1 MNAENELVIKEI
13 VDAIRRLY
21 RAVYLDSSKMS
32 RQFGLTGAQSGVLR
46 NLFAHGA
53 LSSADLSRKLYVT
66 PSNITGVI
74 DRLERKGL
82 VERIR
87 KVGDRRVA
95 LITLTESGEELSKLL
110 PDPIEKKLISE
121 LADLDLEHVQLLGM
135 AMNQILNLIDTKG
148 VEDAPMELNQ
158 EISPISDGDGA
169 PRRDLKEIVI
179 D

>member
-1 MNAENELVIKEI
+1 MSAENELIIKEI

-53 LSSADLSRKLYVT
+53 ISSAELSRKLYVT

-74 DRLERKGL
+74 DRLEKKGL

-87 KVGDRRVA
+87 KKGDRRVA
-95 LITLTESGEELSKLL
+95 LITLTEAGAELSKSL
-110 PDPIEKKLISE
+110 PDPIEKRFISE
-121 LADLDLEHVQLLGM
+121 LADLEPEYVQILAM
-135 AMNQILNLIDTKG
+135 AMNQILNLVDTKG
-148 VEDAPMELNQ
+148 VEEAPLDLRSEHN
-158 EISPISDGDGA
+158 PG
-169 PRRDLKEIVI
+169 PRDNTYK
-179 D
+179 